1 MSEGALLL
9 SHGGHSPRV
18 AATAFVAPG
27 AVLVGDVE
35 LADQAS
41 VWYGCVLR
49 GDVTSIR
56 LGARSNLQDA
66 TIVHGSPG
74 EPPTEIGDDVLVGHG
89 AIVHGCVLE
98 TGCSV
103 GMGATILNG
112 AVVESG
118 AQVAAGSLVP
128 PGARIPGGELWGG
141 VPARRLRPLTADEVD
156 GLRAQ
161 ARRYV
166 TIASQHAESV
176 ALAQEVKR

>member
-1 MSEGALLL
+1 MSGRTLLL
-9 SHGGHSPRV
+9 PHRGRSPRI
-18 AATAFVAPG
+18 ASTAFVAPG

-49 GDVTSIR
+49 GDAAGIR

-66 TIVHGSPG
+66 TVVHGSPG
-74 EPPTEIGDDVLVGHG
+74 GPPTEIGDDVLVGHG
-89 AIVHGCVLE
+89 AIIHGCVLE
-98 TGCSV
+98 SGCLI
-103 GMGATILNG
+103 GMGATVLNG
-112 AVVESG
+112 VVVESG

-128 PGARIPGGELWGG
+128 PGARIPAGELWGG
-141 VPARRLRPLTADEVD
+141 VPARKLRVLTADETD

-161 ARRYV
+161 ARAYV

-176 ALAQEVKR
+176 ALAEEVQR

>member
-1 MSEGALLL
+1 MSGGALLL
-9 SHGGHSPRV
+9 SHRGSSPRV

-27 AVLVGDVE
+27 AILVGDVE

-49 GDVTSIR
+49 GDVAGIR

-98 TGCSV
+98 AGSLV
-103 GMGATILNG
+103 GMRATVLNG

-128 PGARIPGGELWGG
+128 PGARIPAGELWGG
-141 VPARRLRPLTADEVD
+141 IPARRLRALTADEVD

-161 ARRYV
+161 ARQYV
-166 TIASQHAESV
+166 TLASQHAESV
-176 ALAQEVKR
+176 ALAEEVQR